1 MVRFCPGA
9 RGLHNQMDVE
19 ALCVSLILDG
29 VLKGKIDQIDQML
42 HLERGA
48 STKSDK
54 YAAVNKWSKELEA
67 VSESIQAKLAAS

>member
-1 MVRFCPGA
+1 
-9 RGLHNQMDVE
+9 MDVE